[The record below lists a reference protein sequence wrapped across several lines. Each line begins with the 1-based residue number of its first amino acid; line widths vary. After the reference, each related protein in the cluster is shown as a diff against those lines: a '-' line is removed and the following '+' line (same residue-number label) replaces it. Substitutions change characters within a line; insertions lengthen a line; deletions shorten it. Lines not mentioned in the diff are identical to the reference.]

1 MIFDNVEKLHESL
14 KGILN
19 IEGEEVKVLDDK
31 RFKEEILRDL
41 VLNSAINSNTDVVKE
56 SRRIIRKIAAGRG
69 IKTASIHDY
78 YMSVPHDDTINFTVP
93 AINLR
98 MMTYDS
104 SRAVF
109 RSAKKINAGL
119 FIFEIARSEIG
130 YTKQS
135 PDEYVTSLLAAAIR
149 EDYEHPIFVQGDH
162 FQVKAKKYFG
172 EERDQELNSIKNLID
187 DALKAGFYNI
197 DIDSSTLVE
206 LEKPSIKEQQYHN
219 YKVCADLTRYI
230 REKQPE
236 GINVS
241 TGGEIGEIGKGNT
254 TEEELRAFMEGY
266 LEELGDL
273 PGISKISIQT
283 GTAHGGVVLP
293 DGSIAK
299 VKIDFDTL
307 KKLGEVARR
316 DYKIGGVVQHGA
328 STLPDEAFHHFP
340 DNKTLEV
347 HLATGFQNIMFDH
360 PKFPKDLYEKMV
372 KTIMEKYGS
381 EKKEGM
387 TDEQFIYKTRKKMNG
402 DYKKELWTLDTDI
415 RAAIEES
422 WEEKFDFLFEQ
433 LRIKDNI
440 KYLKKY
446 IRV

>member
-1 MIFDNVEKLHESL
+1 MFGSVEALHDAL

-19 IEGEEVKVLDDK
+19 IEGEDVKVLDEN
-31 RFKEEILRDL
+31 RFKSEALREL
-41 VLNSAINSNTDVVKE
+41 ALNSAINDKIEVVKE
-56 SRRIIRKIAAGRG
+56 ARRIIRKIASDRG

-78 YMSVPHDDTINFTVP
+78 YMSVPHDDTVNFTVP

-109 RSAKKINAGL
+109 RSAKKVNAGL
-119 FIFEIARSEIG
+119 LIFEIARSEIG

-135 PDEYVTSLLAAAIR
+135 PDEYVSSLLAAAIR
-149 EDYEHPIFVQGDH
+149 EDYPGPIFVQGDH
-162 FQVKAKKYFG
+162 FQVKAKKFFG
-172 EERDQELNSIKNLID
+172 EERDTEIDSIKKLID
-187 DALKAGFYNI
+187 QAIDAGFYNI

-206 LEKPSIKEQQYHN
+206 LDKATIKEQQYHN
-219 YKVCADLTRYI
+219 YKICADLTRYI
-230 REKQPE
+230 REKQPA
-236 GINVS
+236 GINISV
-241 TGGEIGEIGKGNT
+241 GGEIGEIGKGNT

-266 LEELGDL
+266 LEELGDM
-273 PGISKISIQT
+273 PSISKISIQT

-307 KKLGEVARR
+307 KRLGEVARKE
-316 DYKIGGVVQHGA
+316 YKIGGVVQHGA

-340 DNKTLEV
+340 DNRTLEV

-372 KTIMEKYGS
+372 KTIFEKYGS
-381 EKKEGM
+381 ERKEGM

-402 DYKKELWTLDTDI
+402 DYKKELWMLDTDI
-415 RAAIEES
+415 RETIEEA
-422 WEEKFDFLFEQ
+422 WEKKFDFLFEQ
-433 LRIKDNI
+433 LRIKDNR
-440 KYLKKY
+440 KYLDKY
-446 IRV
+446 IKI

>member
-1 MIFDNVEKLHESL
+1 MFGSVEALHDAL

-19 IEGEEVKVLDDK
+19 IEGEDVKVLDEN
-31 RFKEEILRDL
+31 RFKSEALREL
-41 VLNSAINSNTDVVKE
+41 ALNSAINDKIEVVKE
-56 SRRIIRKIAAGRG
+56 ARRIIRKIASDRG

-78 YMSVPHDDTINFTVP
+78 YMSVPHDDTVNFTVP

-109 RSAKKINAGL
+109 RSAKKVNAGL
-119 FIFEIARSEIG
+119 LIFEIARSEIG

-135 PDEYVTSLLAAAIR
+135 PDEYVSSLLAAAIR
-149 EDYEHPIFVQGDH
+149 EDYPGPIFVQGDH
-162 FQVKAKKYFG
+162 FQVKAKKFFG
-172 EERDQELNSIKNLID
+172 EERDTEIDSIKKLID
-187 DALKAGFYNI
+187 QAIDAGFYNI

-206 LEKPSIKEQQYHN
+206 LDKATIKEQQYHN
-219 YKVCADLTRYI
+219 YKICADLTRYI
-230 REKQPE
+230 REKQPA
-236 GINVS
+236 GINISV
-241 TGGEIGEIGKGNT
+241 GGEIGEIGKGNT

-266 LEELGDL
+266 LEELGDM
-273 PGISKISIQT
+273 PSISKISIQT

-307 KKLGEVARR
+307 KRLGEVARKE
-316 DYKIGGVVQHGA
+316 YKIGGVVQHGA

-340 DNKTLEV
+340 DNRTLEV

-372 KTIMEKYGS
+372 KTIFEKYGS
-381 EKKEGM
+381 ERKDGM

-402 DYKKELWTLDTDI
+402 DYKKELWMLDTDI
-415 RAAIEES
+415 REAIEEA
-422 WEEKFDFLFEQ
+422 WEKKFDFLFEQ
-433 LRIKDNI
+433 LRIKDNR
-440 KYLKKY
+440 KYLDKY
-446 IRV
+446 IKI

>member
-1 MIFDNVEKLHESL
+1 MIGSVEALHDAL
-14 KGILN
+14 KGVVDFN
-19 IEGEEVKVLDDK
+19 GENLEVISEDRLKNEVL
-31 RFKEEILRDL
+31 RELAF
-41 VLNSAINSNTDVVKE
+41 NSAINDNEEVVRE
-56 SRRIIRKIAAGRG
+56 ARRIIRKIASDRG

-78 YMSVPHDDTINFTVP
+78 YMSVPHDDTVNFTVP

-98 MMTYDS
+98 MITYDS

-119 FIFEIARSEIG
+119 ILFEIARSEIG

-149 EDYEHPIFVQGDH
+149 EDYPGPVFVQGDH

-172 EERDQELNSIKNLID
+172 EKRDAEIDSIKKLID
-187 DALKAGFYNI
+187 QAIEAGFFNI

-206 LEKPSIKEQQYHN
+206 LEKPTIKEQQYHN
-219 YKVCADLTRYI
+219 YKICADLTRYI
-230 REKQPE
+230 RGKQPA

-241 TGGEIGEIGKGNT
+241 VGGEIGEIGKGNT

-266 LEELGDL
+266 LEELGDM
-273 PGISKISIQT
+273 PSISKISIQT

-307 KKLGEVARR
+307 KRLGEVARR
-316 DYKIGGVVQHGA
+316 EYKIGGVVQHGA

-340 DNKTLEV
+340 DNRTLEV
-347 HLATGFQNIMFDH
+347 HLATGFQNIMFNH
-360 PKFPKDLYEKMV
+360 PKFPKDLYEKMI
-372 KTIMEKYGS
+372 KTIFEKYGS
-381 EKKEGM
+381 ERKEGM

-402 DYKKELWTLDTDI
+402 DYKKELWTLDVDI
-415 RAAIEES
+415 REAIEET
-422 WEEKFDFLFEQ
+422 WEKKFDFLFDQ
-433 LRIKDNI
+433 LRIKDNR
-440 KYLKKY
+440 KYLEKY
-446 IRV
+446 IKI

>member
-1 MIFDNVEKLHESL
+1 MFGSVEALHDAL

-19 IEGEEVKVLDDK
+19 IEGEDVKVLDEN
-31 RFKEEILRDL
+31 RFKSEALREL
-41 VLNSAINSNTDVVKE
+41 ALNSAINDKIEVVKE
-56 SRRIIRKIAAGRG
+56 ARRIIRKIASDRG

-78 YMSVPHDDTINFTVP
+78 YMSVPHDDTVNFTVP

-119 FIFEIARSEIG
+119 LIFEIARSEIG

-135 PDEYVTSLLAAAIR
+135 PDEYVSSLLAAAIR
-149 EDYEHPIFVQGDH
+149 EDYPGPIFVQGDH
-162 FQVKAKKYFG
+162 FQVKAKKFFG
-172 EERDQELNSIKNLID
+172 EERDTEIDSIKKLID
-187 DALKAGFYNI
+187 QAIDAGFYNI

-206 LEKPSIKEQQYHN
+206 LDKATIKEQQYHN
-219 YKVCADLTRYI
+219 YKICADLTRYI
-230 REKQPE
+230 REKQPA
-236 GINVS
+236 GINISV
-241 TGGEIGEIGKGNT
+241 GGEIGEIGKGNT

-266 LEELGDL
+266 LEELGDM
-273 PGISKISIQT
+273 PSISKISIQT

-307 KKLGEVARR
+307 KRLGEVARKE
-316 DYKIGGVVQHGA
+316 YKIGGVVQHGA

-340 DNKTLEV
+340 DNRTLEV

-372 KTIMEKYGS
+372 KTIFEKYGS
-381 EKKEGM
+381 ERKDGM

-402 DYKKELWTLDTDI
+402 DYKKELWMLDTDI
-415 RAAIEES
+415 REAIEEA
-422 WEEKFDFLFEQ
+422 WEKKFDFLFEQ
-433 LRIKDNI
+433 LRIKDNR
-440 KYLKKY
+440 KYLDKY
-446 IRV
+446 IKI

>member
-1 MIFDNVEKLHESL
+1 MFGSVEALHDAL

-19 IEGEEVKVLDDK
+19 IEGEDVKVLDENRLK
-31 RFKEEILRDL
+31 SEALREL
-41 VLNSAINSNTDVVKE
+41 ALNSAINDKIEVVKE
-56 SRRIIRKIAAGRG
+56 ARRIIRKIASDRG

-78 YMSVPHDDTINFTVP
+78 YMSVPHDDTVNFTVP

-109 RSAKKINAGL
+109 RSAKKVNAGL
-119 FIFEIARSEIG
+119 LIFEIARSEIG

-135 PDEYVTSLLAAAIR
+135 PDEYVSSLLAAAIR
-149 EDYEHPIFVQGDH
+149 EDYPGPIFVQGDH
-162 FQVKAKKYFG
+162 FQVKAKKFFG
-172 EERDQELNSIKNLID
+172 EERDTEIDSIKKLID
-187 DALKAGFYNI
+187 QAIDAGFYNI

-206 LEKPSIKEQQYHN
+206 LDKATIKEQQYHN
-219 YKVCADLTRYI
+219 YKICADLTRYI
-230 REKQPE
+230 REKQPA
-236 GINVS
+236 GINISV
-241 TGGEIGEIGKGNT
+241 GGEIGEIGKGNT

-266 LEELGDL
+266 LEELGDM
-273 PGISKISIQT
+273 PSISKISIQT

-307 KKLGEVARR
+307 KRLGEVARKE
-316 DYKIGGVVQHGA
+316 YKIGGVVQHGA

-340 DNKTLEV
+340 DNRTLEV

-372 KTIMEKYGS
+372 KTIFEKYGS
-381 EKKEGM
+381 ERKEGM

-402 DYKKELWTLDTDI
+402 DYKKELWMLDTDI
-415 RAAIEES
+415 RETIEEA
-422 WEEKFDFLFEQ
+422 WEKKFDFLFEQ
-433 LRIKDNI
+433 LRIKDNR
-440 KYLKKY
+440 KYLDKY
-446 IRV
+446 IKI

>member
-1 MIFDNVEKLHESL
+1 MFGSVEALHDAL

-19 IEGEEVKVLDDK
+19 IEGEDVKVLDENRLK
-31 RFKEEILRDL
+31 SEALREL
-41 VLNSAINSNTDVVKE
+41 ALNSAINDNIKVVKE
-56 SRRIIRKIAAGRG
+56 ARRIIRKIASDRG

-78 YMSVPHDDTINFTVP
+78 YMSVPHDDTVKFTVP

-119 FIFEIARSEIG
+119 LIFEIARSEIG

-135 PDEYVTSLLAAAIR
+135 PDEYVSSLLAAAIR
-149 EDYEHPIFVQGDH
+149 EDYPGPIFVQGDH
-162 FQVKAKKYFG
+162 FQVKAKKFFG
-172 EERDQELNSIKNLID
+172 EERDTEIDSIKKLID
-187 DALKAGFYNI
+187 QAIDAGFYNI

-206 LEKPSIKEQQYHN
+206 LDKATIKEQQYHN
-219 YKVCADLTRYI
+219 YKICADLTRYI
-230 REKQPE
+230 REKQPA
-236 GINVS
+236 GINISV
-241 TGGEIGEIGKGNT
+241 GGEIGEIGKGNT

-266 LEELGDL
+266 LEELGDM
-273 PGISKISIQT
+273 PSISKISIQT

-307 KKLGEVARR
+307 KRLGEVARKE
-316 DYKIGGVVQHGA
+316 YKIGGVVQHGA

-340 DNKTLEV
+340 DNRTLEV

-372 KTIMEKYGS
+372 KTIFEKYGS
-381 EKKEGM
+381 ERKEGM

-402 DYKKELWTLDTDI
+402 DYKKELWMLDTDI
-415 RAAIEES
+415 REAIEEA
-422 WEEKFDFLFEQ
+422 WEKKFDFLFEQ
-433 LRIKDNI
+433 LRIKDNR
-440 KYLKKY
+440 KYLDKY
-446 IRV
+446 IKI

>member
-1 MIFDNVEKLHESL
+1 MFGSVEALHDAL

-19 IEGEEVKVLDDK
+19 IEGEDVKVLDENRLK
-31 RFKEEILRDL
+31 SEALREL
-41 VLNSAINSNTDVVKE
+41 ALNSAINDNIKVVKE
-56 SRRIIRKIAAGRG
+56 ARRIIRKIASDRG

-78 YMSVPHDDTINFTVP
+78 YMSVPHDDTVNFTVP

-119 FIFEIARSEIG
+119 LIFEIARSEIG

-135 PDEYVTSLLAAAIR
+135 PDEYVSSLLAAAIR
-149 EDYEHPIFVQGDH
+149 EDYPGPIFVQGDH
-162 FQVKAKKYFG
+162 FQVKAKKFFG
-172 EERDQELNSIKNLID
+172 EERDTEIDSIKKLID
-187 DALKAGFYNI
+187 QAIDAGFYNI

-206 LEKPSIKEQQYHN
+206 LDKATIKEQQYHN
-219 YKVCADLTRYI
+219 YKICADLTRYI
-230 REKQPE
+230 REKQPA
-236 GINVS
+236 GINISV
-241 TGGEIGEIGKGNT
+241 GGEIGEIGKGNT

-266 LEELGDL
+266 LEELGDM
-273 PGISKISIQT
+273 PSISKISIQT

-307 KKLGEVARR
+307 KRLGEVARKE
-316 DYKIGGVVQHGA
+316 YKIGGVVQHGA

-340 DNKTLEV
+340 DNRTLEV

-372 KTIMEKYGS
+372 KTIFEKYGS
-381 EKKEGM
+381 ERKDGM

-402 DYKKELWTLDTDI
+402 DYKKELWMLDTDI
-415 RAAIEES
+415 REAIEEA
-422 WEEKFDFLFEQ
+422 WEKKFDFLFEQ
-433 LRIKDNI
+433 LRIKNNR
-440 KYLKKY
+440 KYLDKY
-446 IRV
+446 IKI

>member
-1 MIFDNVEKLHESL
+1 MFGSVEALHDAL

-19 IEGEEVKVLDDK
+19 IEGEDVKVLDEN
-31 RFKEEILRDL
+31 RFKSEALREL
-41 VLNSAINSNTDVVKE
+41 ALNSAINDKIEVVKE
-56 SRRIIRKIAAGRG
+56 ARRIIRKIASDRG

-78 YMSVPHDDTINFTVP
+78 YMSVPHDDTVNFTVP

-109 RSAKKINAGL
+109 RSAKKVNAGL
-119 FIFEIARSEIG
+119 LIFEIARSEIG

-135 PDEYVTSLLAAAIR
+135 PDEYVSSLLAAAIR
-149 EDYEHPIFVQGDH
+149 EDYPGPIFVQGDH
-162 FQVKAKKYFG
+162 FQVKAKKFFG
-172 EERDQELNSIKNLID
+172 EERDTEIDSIKKLID
-187 DALKAGFYNI
+187 QAIDAGFYNI

-206 LEKPSIKEQQYHN
+206 LDKATIKEQQYHN
-219 YKVCADLTRYI
+219 YKICADLTRYI
-230 REKQPE
+230 REKQPA
-236 GINVS
+236 GINISV
-241 TGGEIGEIGKGNT
+241 GGEIGEIGKGNT

-266 LEELGDL
+266 LEELGDM
-273 PGISKISIQT
+273 PSISKISIQT

-307 KKLGEVARR
+307 KRLGEVARKE
-316 DYKIGGVVQHGA
+316 YKIGGVVQHGA

-340 DNKTLEV
+340 DNRTLEV

-372 KTIMEKYGS
+372 KTIFEKYGS
-381 EKKEGM
+381 ERKEGM

-402 DYKKELWTLDTDI
+402 DYKKELWMLDTDI
-415 RAAIEES
+415 REAIEEA
-422 WEEKFDFLFEQ
+422 WEKKFDFLFEQ
-433 LRIKDNI
+433 LRIKDNR
-440 KYLKKY
+440 KYLDKY
-446 IRV
+446 IKI

>member
-1 MIFDNVEKLHESL
+1 MFGSVEALHDAL

-19 IEGEEVKVLDDK
+19 IEGEDVKVLDEN
-31 RFKEEILRDL
+31 RFKSEALREL
-41 VLNSAINSNTDVVKE
+41 ALNSAINDKIEVVKE
-56 SRRIIRKIAAGRG
+56 ARRIIRKIASDRG

-78 YMSVPHDDTINFTVP
+78 YMSVPHDDTVNFTVP

-119 FIFEIARSEIG
+119 LIFEIARSEIG

-135 PDEYVTSLLAAAIR
+135 PDEYVSSLLAAAIR
-149 EDYEHPIFVQGDH
+149 EDYPGPIFVQGDH
-162 FQVKAKKYFG
+162 FQVKAKKFFG
-172 EERDQELNSIKNLID
+172 EERDTEIDSIKKLID
-187 DALKAGFYNI
+187 QAIDAGFYNI

-206 LEKPSIKEQQYHN
+206 LDKATIKEQQYHN
-219 YKVCADLTRYI
+219 YKICADLTRYI
-230 REKQPE
+230 REKQPA
-236 GINVS
+236 GINISV
-241 TGGEIGEIGKGNT
+241 GGEIGEIGKGNT

-266 LEELGDL
+266 LEELGDM
-273 PGISKISIQT
+273 PSISKISIQT

-307 KKLGEVARR
+307 KRLGEVARKE
-316 DYKIGGVVQHGA
+316 YKIGGVVQHGA

-340 DNKTLEV
+340 DNRTLEV

-372 KTIMEKYGS
+372 KTIFEKYGS
-381 EKKEGM
+381 ERKEGM

-402 DYKKELWTLDTDI
+402 DYKKELWMLDTDI
-415 RAAIEES
+415 REAIEEA
-422 WEEKFDFLFEQ
+422 WEKKFDFLFEQ
-433 LRIKDNI
+433 LRIKDNR
-440 KYLKKY
+440 KYLDKY
-446 IRV
+446 IKI

>member
-1 MIFDNVEKLHESL
+1 MFGSVEALHDAL

-19 IEGEEVKVLDDK
+19 IEGEDVKVLDEN
-31 RFKEEILRDL
+31 RFKSEALREL
-41 VLNSAINSNTDVVKE
+41 ALNSAINDKIEVVKE
-56 SRRIIRKIAAGRG
+56 ARRIIRKIASDRG

-78 YMSVPHDDTINFTVP
+78 YMSVPHDDTVNFTVP

-109 RSAKKINAGL
+109 RSAKKVNAGL
-119 FIFEIARSEIG
+119 LIFEIARSEIG

-135 PDEYVTSLLAAAIR
+135 PDEYVSSLLAAAIR
-149 EDYEHPIFVQGDH
+149 EDYPGPIFVQGDH
-162 FQVKAKKYFG
+162 FQVKAKKFFG
-172 EERDQELNSIKNLID
+172 EERDTEIDSIKKLID
-187 DALKAGFYNI
+187 QAIDAGFYNI

-206 LEKPSIKEQQYHN
+206 LDKATIKEQQYHN
-219 YKVCADLTRYI
+219 YKICADLTRYI
-230 REKQPE
+230 REKQPA
-236 GINVS
+236 GINISV
-241 TGGEIGEIGKGNT
+241 GGEIGEIGKGNT

-266 LEELGDL
+266 LEELGDM
-273 PGISKISIQT
+273 PSISKISIQT

-307 KKLGEVARR
+307 KRLGEVARKE
-316 DYKIGGVVQHGA
+316 YKIGGVVQHGA

-340 DNKTLEV
+340 DNRTLEV

-372 KTIMEKYGS
+372 KTIFEKYGS
-381 EKKEGM
+381 ERKDGM

-402 DYKKELWTLDTDI
+402 DYKKELWMLDTDI
-415 RAAIEES
+415 REAIEEA
-422 WEEKFDFLFEQ
+422 WEKKFDFLFEQ
-433 LRIKDNI
+433 LRIKDNR
-440 KYLKKY
+440 KYLYKY
-446 IRV
+446 IKI